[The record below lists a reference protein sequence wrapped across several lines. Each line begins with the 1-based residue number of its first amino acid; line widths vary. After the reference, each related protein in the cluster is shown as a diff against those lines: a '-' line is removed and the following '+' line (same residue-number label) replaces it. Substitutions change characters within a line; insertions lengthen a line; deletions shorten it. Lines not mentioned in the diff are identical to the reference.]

1 MNSLY
6 AFYPFYEYEKRGIHL
21 KKTNHTSE
29 ENIMSKTLNEKVALI
44 TGAGSGIGLEISH
57 EFAKEGAKI
66 VLADLNEE
74 AVKKAAED
82 LRAKGAEAIPVVCD
96 VTNEQQ
102 VEESFKKAIDT
113 FSRLDILINNAGIQH
128 VADIENFPTE
138 KFEQMVKIML
148 TAPFQAT
155 KLAFPIMKKQ
165 KFGRIINMA
174 SINGL
179 VGFAGKAAYCS
190 AKHGLIGL
198 SKVAAL
204 EGAEHGITVNALC
217 PGYIDTPLVQNQLK
231 DIAETRNISVDKVFE
246 EVIYPLVP
254 QKRLLTVQEIAD
266 YAIFLASDKAK
277 GVTGQAVVIDGGYTA
292 Q

>member
-1 MNSLY
+1 MNKL
-6 AFYPFYEYEKRGIHL
+6 L
-21 KKTNHTSE
+21 TD
-29 ENIMSKTLNEKVALI
+29 KVALI
-44 TGAGSGIGLEISH
+44 TGAGSGIGLEISK

-66 VLADLNEE
+66 VLADLNEK
-74 AVKKAAED
+74 AVQQAAED
-82 LRAKGAEAIPVVCD
+82 LRSHGYEALPVVCD

-102 VEESFKKAIDT
+102 VEQSFSKALDT
-113 FSRLDILINNAGIQH
+113 FGHLDILINNAGIQH
-128 VADIENFPTE
+128 VADIEDFPTD

-155 KLAFPIMKKQ
+155 KLAFPLMKKQ

-198 SKVAAL
+198 SKVSAL

-217 PGYIDTPLVQNQLK
+217 PGYIDTPLVQNQVK
-231 DIAETRNISVDKVFE
+231 DIAKTRNVSVDKVFE
-246 EVIYPLVP
+246 EVFYPLIP
-254 QKRLLTVQEIAD
+254 QKRLMSVQEIAD